1 MAESVKETLYVM
13 RPPNGPVFLMYD
25 KEMAQLLLSKAQ
37 SKFKQDIELEIYER
51 KETGHRRTSN

>member
-1 MAESVKETLYVM
+1 MAESLKEPIYVI
-13 RPPNGPVFLMYD
+13 RPPTGPVFLVYD

-37 SKFKQDIELEIYER
+37 AKFKQDIELEIYER